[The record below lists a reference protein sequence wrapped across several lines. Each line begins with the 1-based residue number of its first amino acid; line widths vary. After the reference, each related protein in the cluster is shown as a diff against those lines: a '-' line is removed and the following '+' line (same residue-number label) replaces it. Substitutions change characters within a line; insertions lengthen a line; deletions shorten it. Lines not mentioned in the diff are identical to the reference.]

1 MAAGPA
7 LSTAAGLQARLA
19 EMGAPERAAGEK
31 AYLKSELTFVGV
43 RVPDVRR
50 EVKAVLRA
58 GFTHDE
64 LFALAD
70 ELWSQPVHEH
80 RLAAIELLHQSPGL
94 LGAADLPWIE
104 AHLRECHT
112 WALVDPLAGW
122 VVGEIVVR
130 EPQAALPVLDRWVG
144 DHDFWVRR
152 SAMLGLARSLA
163 KGRELQR
170 CFAYAD
176 RLLPEREFFIRKVI
190 GWVLRD
196 LARTHP
202 AEVSAWL
209 RANMVGM
216 NLVTL
221 REPLRRL
228 PDAVELRALYDALG
242 QGRRRNSAG

>member
-1 MAAGPA
+1 VNPAADA
-7 LSTAAGLQARLA
+7 LRERLEA
-19 EMGAPERAAGEK
+19 LGAPDRAAGQK
-31 AYLKSELTFVGV
+31 AYLKSDLTFLGV

-50 EVKAVLRA
+50 EVKAAVRGLS
-58 GFTHDE
+58 GHDE
-64 LFALAD
+64 LLALAD
-70 ELWSQPVHEH
+70 ELWRQPVHEH
-80 RLAAIELLHQSPGL
+80 RLAAVEALHQSPRL
-94 LGAADLPWIE
+94 VTAADLPWIE
-104 AHLRECHT
+104 ARLRECLT

-130 EPQAALPVLDRWVG
+130 EPTAALPVLDRWVS
-144 DHDFWVRR
+144 DRDFWVRR
-152 SAMLGLARSLA
+152 SAMLALGRSLA
-163 KGRELQR
+163 RGRELER

-209 RANMVGM
+209 RANMAAM

-221 REPLRRL
+221 REPSRRL
-228 PDAVELRALYDALG
+228 ADAAELRALYDASV
-242 QGRRRNSAG
+242 GRRRNSSG

>member
-1 MAAGPA
+1 M
-7 LSTAAGLQARLA
+7 
-19 EMGAPERAAGEK
+19 GEK
-31 AYLKSELTFVGV
+31 AYLKSELVFQGV

-80 RLAAIELLHQSPGL
+80 RLAAIEMLHQSPRL

-130 EPQAALPVLDRWVG
+130 EPEAALPVLDRWVG
-144 DHDFWVRR
+144 DPDFWIRR
-152 SAMLGLARSLA
+152 SAMLALAKSLARD
-163 KGRELQR
+163 RELPR

-176 RLLPEREFFIRKVI
+176 QLLPEREFFIRKVI

-209 RANMVGM
+209 RANMAGM

-221 REPLRRL
+221 REPSRRL
-228 PDAVELRALYDALG
+228 PDAAEVRALYDARG

>member
-1 MAAGPA
+1 MVARQGVSAAAA
-7 LSTAAGLQARLA
+7 LRARLA
-19 EMGAPERAAGEK
+19 ELGDPQRAAGQQ

-50 EVKAVLRA
+50 EVKAVLRS
-58 GFTHDE
+58 GFTHDQ

-70 ELWSQPVHEH
+70 ELWRQPVHEH
-80 RLAAIELLHQSPGL
+80 RLAAVELLHQSPKL
-94 LGAADLPWIE
+94 LSAGDLPWIE
-104 AHLRECHT
+104 AHLRECLT

-130 EPQAALPVLDRWVG
+130 DPAAALPVMDRWVS
-144 DHDFWVRR
+144 DRDFWIRR
-152 SAMLGLARSLA
+152 SAMLALSKSLAR
-163 KGRELQR
+163 GRELQR
-170 CFAYAD
+170 CFEYAD

-209 RANMVGM
+209 RRNMATM

-228 PDAVELRALYDALG
+228 PDAAELRALYDA
-242 QGRRRNSAG
+242 RTRRN

>member
-1 MAAGPA
+1 MAAGSA
-7 LSTAAGLQARLA
+7 LNTAVSLRDRLA
-19 EMGAPERAAGEK
+19 ELGEPERAAGQQ
-31 AYLKSELTFVGV
+31 AYLKSELEFVGV

-50 EVKAVLRA
+50 EVQVVLRA
-58 GFTHDE
+58 GLTHDE
-64 LFALAD
+64 LFELAD
-70 ELWSQPVHEH
+70 ELWSHPVHEH
-80 RLAAIELLHQSPGL
+80 RLAAIELLHQSPRL
-94 LGAADLPWIE
+94 LSAADLPWIE
-104 AHLRECHT
+104 AHLRECRT

-122 VVGEIVVR
+122 AVGEIVVR
-130 EPQAALPVLDRWVG
+130 EPAAALPVLDRWVA
-144 DHDFWVRR
+144 DHDFWIRR
-152 SAMLGLARSLA
+152 SAMLALSRSLA
-163 KGRELQR
+163 RGRELPR

-209 RANMVGM
+209 RANMAGM

-228 PDAVELRALYDALG
+228 PDAAELRALYDARG
-242 QGRRRNSAG
+242 QASRRNSAG

>member
-7 LSTAAGLQARLA
+7 LNTAVALRARLA
-19 EMGAPERAAGEK
+19 ELGEPERAAGEK

-58 GFTHDE
+58 GFTHDQ
-64 LFALAD
+64 LLALAD
-70 ELWSQPVHEH
+70 ELWSRPVHEH
-80 RLAAIELLHQSPGL
+80 RLAAIELLHQSPRL

-104 AHLRECHT
+104 AHLRECRT

-130 EPQAALPVLDRWVG
+130 DPQAALPVLDRWVG
-144 DHDFWVRR
+144 DHDFWIRR
-152 SAMLGLARSLA
+152 SAMLALAKSLA
-163 KGRELQR
+163 KGRELPR

-209 RANMVGM
+209 RARMAGM

-228 PDAVELRALYDALG
+228 PDAVQLRSLYDA
-242 QGRRRNSAG
+242 RTRRNQPG

>member
-1 MAAGPA
+1 LAAGPA
-7 LSTAAGLQARLA
+7 LSAAAALRARLA
-19 EMGAPERAAGEK
+19 ELGEPERAVGEK

-80 RLAAIELLHQSPGL
+80 RLAAIEMLHQSPRL

-130 EPQAALPVLDRWVG
+130 EPEAALPVLDRWVG
-144 DHDFWVRR
+144 DPDFWIRR
-152 SAMLGLARSLA
+152 SAMLALAKSLARD
-163 KGRELQR
+163 RELPR

-176 RLLPEREFFIRKVI
+176 QLLPEREFFIRKVI

-209 RANMVGM
+209 RANMAGM

-221 REPLRRL
+221 REPSRRL
-228 PDAVELRALYDALG
+228 PDAAELRALYDARG
-242 QGRRRNSAG
+242 QGRRRNSVG